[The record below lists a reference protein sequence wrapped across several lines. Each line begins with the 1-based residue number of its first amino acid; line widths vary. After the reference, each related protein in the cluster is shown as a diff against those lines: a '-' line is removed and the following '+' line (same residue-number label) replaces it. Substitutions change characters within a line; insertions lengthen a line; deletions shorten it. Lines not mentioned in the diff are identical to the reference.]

1 MGLLCSAGRS
11 AHILSTPYF
20 RRFMPIQENPV
31 FRRLHK
37 HAQKRL
43 VFDPGVSRNKQ
54 LPAYKRYIQLENEML
69 KRHHQ
74 NGDSG
79 QEVCQA
85 RAAMVDVVIE
95 NLFLAALDLYATEH
109 GSLPC
114 KMAILAT
121 GGYGRRELNPHSDID
136 IMFLYPEKISG
147 KNFAKFQ
154 EVLAEEI
161 LYPLWDLGWKV
172 GHASRN
178 AKEAIEEAKNEIQSK
193 NAILESRI
201 ICGSEPLY
209 VDMQTR
215 FSAYCKKEHSKAYI
229 EQRLADER
237 ERHTK
242 FGKTVYLQE
251 PDIKNGVGG
260 LRDYQNILWMAN
272 IKFGYGSFKE
282 INQAKLLR
290 RHLRDEME
298 AAYDF
303 LLRTRTE
310 LHLQNRRPTD
320 KLDLEQQPTIA
331 EGLGYP
337 QKDIF
342 ERVEAF
348 MKDYYTAARTIYHI
362 SELLKERLA
371 LSSESDPRSS
381 QHITFR
387 EALRAHQHLPLKRV
401 DGFVLQDKVLLPE
414 KKSVFTEDPLRL
426 IRIFHLMQQFGAKL
440 HPDLK
445 FRISRS
451 LPLID
456 HSIINHPSAA
466 KSFCSILRY
475 PGEVY
480 PILEL
485 MHDLGV
491 LGRYLPEF
499 GQLTC
504 MVQHEYYHRYTADE
518 HVLRTIKHLDEV
530 FNKDSDIDGAYE
542 REIRKTD
549 DPLLLYLILLLHDIG
564 KSEGVKGHDVNG
576 VRIAQPILDRFDI
589 SQEQQEQVL
598 FIIRHHLAMSR
609 IWQRFDLDDPE
620 TAHSFSEFIEDPEK
634 LRLLYVHTYCDA
646 RGTAPTLWN
655 DYKDTMH
662 RTLYKRT
669 LEQFQDK
676 DILHRKHLEL
686 KERRFQ
692 KILARTIEGV
702 ANDEIEAH
710 FSRLPDRYFVNTKS
724 DEIELHLRMVNQL
737 FEQIQHSENT
747 DALTPVIDWRNDIDL
762 NMTVVNVVTWD
773 RAGLFYKLAGALSLA
788 GVNIVS
794 TKAISR
800 SDNITF
806 DTFYIMEPEGGALSD
821 NKAQQ
826 IFQTHVEDSLIHGKR
841 LTGEVERLEAEVK
854 KQKKKLHGILP
865 APIPPQVEV
874 YHELSLNRTIIEVKA
889 EDRLGLLYGLARH
902 IYSRGFDISFA
913 RIATERGIA
922 MDTFYIERIN
932 SLETVN
938 SKNLLELREKLNSI
952 VQQ

>member
-178 AKEAIEEAKNEIQSK
+178 AKEAIEEAKSEIQSK